1 MNFIRPAKMKKLI
14 YSLIITVVAFIG
26 FTLRSQAQ
34 NVYIPDPI
42 FKAALVGDLAINL
55 NADTNIQVSEASAFT
70 GGISLGEFGIYDLT
84 GIEAFVNLTSLD
96 CGTNYLST
104 IDLSANTALQTLSCS
119 MNQLTN
125 LDVSANIN
133 LYALSCGNNLL
144 NSLDLS
150 NNAALQSLACESNSI
165 TNLDLSGCPSLLDLY
180 CPNNQ
185 LTSLDF
191 SSNPL
196 LTSVGC
202 ADNLLTCVD
211 ISNNPNVTSVFCNN
225 NLLNSLNLKNGN
237 NTNFTGLN
245 ALNNPGLA
253 CAQVDNVSYANTN
266 WSGFVDAVVNFS
278 TNCGQ
283 PVASFSAND
292 PVCFGT
298 AVSFTDGSSLTT
310 DWLWDFG
317 DGFSSTQQNP
327 NYVYPAGGN
336 YQVILYAS
344 SCYGADIASAFI
356 VQGQDIFGSAS
367 YTGGPVTNGWALLYP
382 FQPFYIAFDTVQI
395 QPLDASG
402 NFHFTNVADGNYL
415 VQVFPNEVS
424 FPSLTPSY
432 FDNDWAWDSA
442 LVINHGCINATNA
455 IDITMTEIIPTA
467 PGIGLLEGLVVEGPG
482 FGRAQGDPVHGV
494 VVKRGITGSSQIVET
509 TVTDLGGQFSFSN
522 VGFGSYT
529 IYVDIPGLLRDSS
542 YEVTVDAAN
551 NQFLDLNYLVDSM
564 AVYVLPNIGLE
575 DLMDESAGL
584 KVFPNPVEDQSTIEY
599 ILASNAKVD
608 LSISNVFGVQVQS
621 IVNGYQLAGNYNYQF
636 NSNNSLLKSGVYF
649 VTLSIDD
656 KQITQSI
663 LVIE

>member
-1 MNFIRPAKMKKLI
+1 MKSLLYSFFLI
-14 YSLIITVVAFIG
+14 TIISFGLVPKAYT
-26 FTLRSQAQ
+26 Q

-42 FKAALVGDLAINL
+42 FKAALVADLGINI
-55 NADTNIQVSEASAFT
+55 NADTNIQETEAIAYT
-70 GGISLGEFGIYDLT
+70 GSLSLGEYGISDLT
-84 GIEAFVNLTSLD
+84 GIEAFVNLTGLE
-96 CGTNYLST
+96 CGTNFLT
-104 IDLSANTALQTLSCS
+104 TLNLSANTALQTLTCS
-119 MNQLTN
+119 MNSLTSLDLSTNVNLYYISCGNNMLTSLDVSNNVALQSLYCELNSLTN
-125 LDVSANIN
+125 LD
-133 LYALSCGNNLL
+133 LRNNP
-144 NSLDLS
+144 
-150 NNAALQSLACESNSI
+150 A
-165 TNLDLSGCPSLLDLY
+165 LLDIY

-237 NTNFTGLN
+237 NINFTGLN
-245 ALNNPGLA
+245 ALNNPLLT

-266 WSGFVDAVVNFS
+266 WWGFVDVSVNFS
-278 TNCGQ
+278 LDCGQ
-283 PVASFSAND
+283 PIAAFNAND
-292 PVCFGT
+292 PVCFGSP
-298 AVSFTDGSSLTT
+298 VSFTDASTLTT
-310 DWLWDFG
+310 NWFWDFG
-317 DGFSSTQQNP
+317 NGFSSTSQNP

-336 YQVILYAS
+336 YQVILQAS
-344 SCYGADIASAFI
+344 SCYGGDTASAWI
-356 VQGQDIFGSAS
+356 VQGQDVFGSAS

-522 VGFGSYT
+522 VGFGTYT

-575 DLMDESAGL
+575 DLMDESVGL

-636 NSNNSLLKSGVYF
+636 NSKNSPLKSGVYF